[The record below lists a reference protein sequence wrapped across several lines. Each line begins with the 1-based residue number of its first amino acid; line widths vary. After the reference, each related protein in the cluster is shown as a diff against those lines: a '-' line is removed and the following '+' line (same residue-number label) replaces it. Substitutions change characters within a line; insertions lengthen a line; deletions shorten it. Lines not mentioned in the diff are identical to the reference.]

1 MEIKVTLSEAGIDK
15 AIRELER
22 YERQVE
28 DRCQRLVDRL
38 VQMGIP
44 IARANFS
51 SAQYDGTNDVTVR
64 SETDGTYTAIVAE
77 GNAVLFIEFGTGVYY
92 AEAHPEAGV
101 LGMERGTYG
110 QGRGS
115 RRSWRYYGD
124 PGTNGEEVKT
134 TDKGV
139 LVQTHGNPAN
149 RSLYDTGKYL
159 ESVVRQA
166 AREVFKA

>member
-1 MEIKVTLSEAGIDK
+1 MEIKVTLSEAGIDR
-15 AIRELER
+15 AIRELEK

-28 DRCQRLVDRL
+28 DRCQKLVDRL

-44 IARANFS
+44 VARTNFS
-51 SAQYDGTNDVTVR
+51 TAAYDGTNDVTVR
-64 SETDGTYTAIVAE
+64 SETDGAYTAIVAE
-77 GNAVLFIEFGTGVYY
+77 GNAVLFIEFGTGIFYPDK
-92 AEAHPEAGV
+92 HPEAAM
-101 LGMERGTYG
+101 LGMERGAYG

-115 RRSWRYYGD
+115 HRTWRYYGD
-124 PGTNGEEVKT
+124 PGTNGEEIKA

-139 LVQTHGNPAN
+139 LIQTYGNPAN
-149 RSLYDTGKYL
+149 MCLYDTGKYL